1 MRLTAGFRCG
11 EATAA
16 KQCRRRGDGFLRS
29 TLTLLLVTLAAVAAA
44 APPRWEGTNAAALRQ
59 NVAIA
64 VCLPREDEI
73 VCVGVG
79 CRKTKGYDFVEM
91 ITGDWLEGPTRLSA
105 GAHVTTT
112 VMRVDRRASRA
123 MKMPVSRGPIR
134 QAFLW
139 WLVGHEN
146 ESLRVQALALGYD
159 ADFPL
164 SGFRRAHWMLRHIC
178 AAERGAFGAPRK

>member
-1 MRLTAGFRCG
+1 M
-11 EATAA
+11 AA
-16 KQCRRRGDGFLRS
+16 KQWRPRGGGILCS
-29 TLTLLLVTLAAVAAA
+29 TLALLLIISAGATTAAQ
-44 APPRWEGTNAAALRQ
+44 PRWERTNAAALRQ

-105 GAHVTTT
+105 GAHVTMT
-112 VMRVDRRASRA
+112 VMRVDRRASGA
-123 MKMPVSRGPIR
+123 MKVPMSRGHVR
-134 QAFLW
+134 RTFLW
-139 WLVGHEN
+139 RLIEHEN
-146 ESLRVQALALGYD
+146 ESLRVQALTSGYE

-164 SGFRRAHWMLRHIC
+164 AGFRRAHRMLLHIC
-178 AAERGAFGAPRK
+178 AAERDAFGAPRK

>member
-1 MRLTAGFRCG
+1 M
-11 EATAA
+11 AA
-16 KQCRRRGDGFLRS
+16 KQWRQRGGGILCS
-29 TLTLLLVTLAAVAAA
+29 TLALLLVTSGGATAA
-44 APPRWEGTNAAALRQ
+44 APPRWERTNAAALRQ

-79 CRKTKGYDFVEM
+79 CRKKGGYNFVEM

-105 GAHVTTT
+105 AGHVTTT

-123 MKMPVSRGPIR
+123 MKVPVSRGRIR
-134 QAFLW
+134 QTFLW
-139 WLVGHEN
+139 RLIGHEN
-146 ESLRVQALALGYD
+146 ESLRVQALTLGYD

-164 SGFRRAHWMLRHIC
+164 AGFRHAHWMLRHIC